1 MPEQMYNLTEAIQ
14 MAIDLERNGR
24 QYYLKAADLTHNESG
39 KKIFQVLAEEES
51 LHLATFKKM
60 LSSMQELKDWREL
73 VKDYPE
79 PRQAPVFD
87 KDRPIEQRA
96 KARTDEIEALRLA
109 MEQERKAI
117 DFFEQVVNNAE
128 NELVR
133 EVFKFVLDQE
143 HVHLA
148 LLQAEYDSIV
158 QTGFWFD
165 TPEFRMD
172 GKF

>member
-1 MPEQMYNLTEAIQ
+1 MSEQSYDLAESIQ
-14 MAIDLERNGR
+14 MAIDLEKNGR
-24 QYYLKAADLTHNESG
+24 QYYLKAADLTRNDSG
-39 KKIFQVLAEEES
+39 KKKFQVLAEEES

-60 LSSMQELKDWREL
+60 LSSLQEITDWREL

-79 PRQAPVFD
+79 PRQTPVFE
-87 KDRPIEQRA
+87 KDRPVEQRT
-96 KARTDEIEALRLA
+96 KARTDKVQALRLA

-128 NELVR
+128 DEVAR
-133 EVFKFVLDQE
+133 DVFKFVLDQE